1 MHTSK
6 ITDLYILLCS
16 PCKFKLSSGL
26 LFHDVN
32 WHQVISWNRSQSER
46 HGLYTRYFEIFCK
59 LTAIRCVQ
67 TGRHPGAEHLSST
80 HVAPREIRLAPFAP
94 RWRRAERLL
103 DVPTCCNKSAWTIFA
118 LKIEM
123 NWWKCTLA
131 INIRRYWEN
140 PSTCRID
147 RCAARTHQIRA
158 WLHHTYHNVQLLSSN
173 LDKLITQLSRQG
185 TPHTC
190 NWQGYTLHM

>member
-1 MHTSK
+1 MTSTGTK
-6 ITDLYILLCS
+6 SS
-16 PCKFKLSSGL
+16 PETVAKAKGMA
-26 LFHDVN
+26 
-32 WHQVISWNRSQSER
+32 
-46 HGLYTRYFEIFCK
+46 YTRDILRYF
-59 LTAIRCVQ
+59 ASWQPSWCVQ

-131 INIRRYWEN
+131 INIGRYWEN